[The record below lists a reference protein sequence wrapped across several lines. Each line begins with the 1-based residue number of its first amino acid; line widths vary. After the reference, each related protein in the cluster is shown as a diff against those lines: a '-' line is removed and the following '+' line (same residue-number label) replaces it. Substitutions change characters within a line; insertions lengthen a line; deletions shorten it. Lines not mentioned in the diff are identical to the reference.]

1 MILNFFPFSV
11 VCVRSEGVQNVF
23 IFDLKHVQMKT
34 ANAKTI
40 VFSIIIGATTS
51 PFKMSVQ
58 LKLLRQINEKLKRG

>member
-34 ANAKTI
+34 ANGNYC
-40 VFSIIIGATTS
+40 FSIIIGATTS